1 LGGRIFSILIVS
13 ILLTPT
19 VAAHGADISSFIMRN
34 GSVQPSSY
42 DISENSSIILY
53 NTVDYSRDVRLPH
66 PTDSNLDWNC
76 TAGPSNSTNT
86 NDECGLWL
94 DNLSWSPGVY
104 EIEIYSNGSLWQT
117 ITLLIMTDNHTDT
130 SPNFSLPGGGV
141 APNDTSDKGLENI
154 LPKIAILLFGASA
167 LIWIAKNI
175 GNEEIVNKSE
185 EEE

>member
-19 VAAHGADISSFIMRN
+19 VAAHGADISSFILRN
-34 GSVQPSSY
+34 GSVQPSNY
-42 DISENSSIILY
+42 DISENSSILLY
-53 NTVDYSRDVRLPH
+53 NTVDYSRDVKLTH

-86 NDECGLWL
+86 NDECGFWF
-94 DNLSWSPGVY
+94 DNLSWAPGLY
-104 EIEIYSNGSLWQT
+104 EIEIFSNDSLWQT
-117 ITLLIMTDNHTDT
+117 ITLQIVRDNHTDIIPIFT
-130 SPNFSLPGGGV
+130 LPGGER
-141 APNDTSDKGLENI
+141 APEDTSDNGLDNI

-167 LIWIAKNI
+167 LIWISKNI
-175 GNEEIVNKSE
+175 GNEELVNKSE